1 MDRIYKKELSDR
13 AFALWALVPLIDFAL
28 VMITVLLFLGV
39 MSLEGEAS
47 LPALET
53 AAGILILIL
62 VLAEGMLALLALAAP
77 FIIVINTVQ
86 NWKTANEKSRGF
98 LTGAKFR
105 LAVGIVELFMMFV
118 LPGLIDIFINRL
130 VFA

>member
-1 MDRIYKKELSDR
+1 MSDR